1 MKKIY
6 MLCIAII
13 SLQYS
18 YAQLVILD
26 EAPDGVSG
34 IFNDLVVYDN
44 DIIYNKSI
52 DGTTYSPRVFNNL
65 GAPNTSIDINPG
77 KNQALRLK
85 QLVTDFHLQQNYNGG
100 YYDTG
105 NKIFGQGIPN
115 QTIGSQTVYQLN
127 KSRTLFVPNNFGLKS
142 LDQAGNHTLV
152 SRDTVFGPNGIQ
164 NYSIKT
170 VSSNLQKVI
179 NLSSDYND
187 ETYGGF
193 FLYNNTLHFNA
204 SLADKFEL
212 YSDNGFGETVKITNL
227 SIGTGGSSPQYS
239 FPTASGIWF
248 NGQYNIY
255 NGNGSISY
263 LGRELCYA
271 NGDVNLGS
279 AETPAGS
286 ENDGST
292 GYLAYET
299 GIVSNN
305 KYNGSSPVIF
315 GEVNNKIIYY
325 AQNTSMRKLYAHPGN
340 VDLNIPSYV
349 FTDNGSTSFGT
360 LNNKLYMI
368 FRLNSFSSTPCKL
381 YIIDGTT
388 NGTQI
393 IDLPEFVT
401 GVSNFMIYRNF
412 IYFVANSKLI
422 KFNSTNQT
430 FETLF
435 QGNGTITQVTPY
447 QNGFIFTQQESTIS
461 PYGRK
466 LMGWNIEQRQ
476 LIHEPN
482 NTSKSAKKLVTANY
496 SLSYNNV
503 NYNVLIDNVTM
514 LTPDKIKIQFLDD
527 TSSQKE
533 FIIGNFPENTNE
545 INSKYF
551 YAVNTFT
558 DGNNHISEIS
568 FGYNEAM
575 FPEIT
580 NFDPFNLKLYLLQN
594 GIAQEIPSILDTAT
608 KTLKINTNFEDESF
622 VYLTYNHGSLSVKD
636 NLPNHAFSIYPNPAN
651 SEISI
656 KSDFLDNEI
665 KINIINILGESV
677 IITKNTKNVNI
688 NGLPSGM
695 YFIQIEQNDQL
706 YTQKFIKK

>member
-1 MKKIY
+1 
-6 MLCIAII
+6 
-13 SLQYS
+13 
-18 YAQLVILD
+18 
-26 EAPDGVSG
+26 
-34 IFNDLVVYDN
+34 
-44 DIIYNKSI
+44 
-52 DGTTYSPRVFNNL
+52 
-65 GAPNTSIDINPG
+65 
-77 KNQALRLK
+77 
-85 QLVTDFHLQQNYNGG
+85 
-100 YYDTG
+100 
-105 NKIFGQGIPN
+105 
-115 QTIGSQTVYQLN
+115 
-127 KSRTLFVPNNFGLKS
+127 
-142 LDQAGNHTLV
+142 
-152 SRDTVFGPNGIQ
+152 
-164 NYSIKT
+164 
-170 VSSNLQKVI
+170 
-179 NLSSDYND
+179 
-187 ETYGGF
+187 
-193 FLYNNTLHFNA
+193 
-204 SLADKFEL
+204 
-212 YSDNGFGETVKITNL
+212 
-227 SIGTGGSSPQYS
+227 
-239 FPTASGIWF
+239 
-248 NGQYNIY
+248 
-255 NGNGSISY
+255 
-263 LGRELCYA
+263 
-271 NGDVNLGS
+271 
-279 AETPAGS
+279 
-286 ENDGST
+286 
-292 GYLAYET
+292 
-299 GIVSNN
+299 
-305 KYNGSSPVIF
+305 
-315 GEVNNKIIYY
+315 
-325 AQNTSMRKLYAHPGN
+325 
-340 VDLNIPSYV
+340 
-349 FTDNGSTSFGT
+349 
-360 LNNKLYMI
+360 MI

-422 KFNSTNQT
+422 KFNPTNQT

-622 VYLTYNHGSLSVKD
+622 VYFTYNHASLSVKD